1 MTKQDY
7 LNKILAAWEKV
18 PDWPFARLMCATDD
32 RIAPTNLSR
41 CWPTDERFLSDL
53 ESDVLQESDPDAFK
67 IKELEQE
74 MFRLQA
80 SYENSI
86 ANIANKIKALKDG
99 KP

>member
-18 PDWPFARLMCATDD
+18 PDWPFARLVCNNDD
-32 RIAPTNLSR
+32 RIMPTNLSR
-41 CWPTDERFLSDL
+41 FCNDEKFLSNL

-67 IKELEQE
+67 IKELEEE

-86 ANIANKIKALKDG
+86 GTIANKIKALREA